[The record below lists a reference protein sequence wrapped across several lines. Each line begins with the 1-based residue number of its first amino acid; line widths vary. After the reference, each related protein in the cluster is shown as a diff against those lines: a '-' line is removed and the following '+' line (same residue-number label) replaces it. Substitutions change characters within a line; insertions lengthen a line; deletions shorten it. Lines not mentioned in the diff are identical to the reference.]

1 MEYIIIWIVC
11 GIGAAAIAS
20 SKGRSAGAW
29 FLGGLLLGPYGS
41 PRPERKQRAEVPFL
55 R

>member
-1 MEYIIIWIVC
+1 MVSWGIV
-11 GIGAAAIAS
+11 
-20 SKGRSAGAW
+20 AW
-29 FLGGLLLGPYGS
+29 AYRTSDRRLYGS